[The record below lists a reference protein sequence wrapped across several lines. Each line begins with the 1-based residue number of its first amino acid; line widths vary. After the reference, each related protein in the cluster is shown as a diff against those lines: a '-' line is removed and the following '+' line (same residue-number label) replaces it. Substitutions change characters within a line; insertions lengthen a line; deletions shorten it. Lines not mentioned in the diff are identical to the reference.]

1 MQTAD
6 FTVMVA
12 GVLFGIRSS
21 HESTR
26 TFFKD
31 YMLEGEDPA
40 GLPLLEASPGDLS
53 KAGEAYTRHLA
64 REGRP
69 LPETVRD
76 PFLEQTVLHEKMSL
90 ALLQRDIFL
99 MHGSALS
106 LDGKGYLFTAPSGTG
121 KSTHA
126 RLWREAFGD
135 RAVMINDD
143 KPYIIWKR
151 EKETFTLT
159 GSPWM
164 GKHRLGSK
172 REAPLKG
179 ICILHQAAEN
189 RIRRLDAEQ
198 AMVPVLA
205 QVYRPAGREDMRR
218 TLAFIGSLLDR
229 VPVYSMGA
237 DMSPEAAEVSRK
249 AMDRDIS

>member
-1 MQTAD
+1 MQTAE
-6 FTVMVA
+6 FTVRVA
-12 GVLFGIRSS
+12 GTLFRIRSPY
-21 HESTR
+21 ESTR

-31 YMLEGEDPA
+31 YILEGKEPE
-40 GLPLLEASPGDLS
+40 GLPLLEACPGDLE
-53 KAGEAYTRHLA
+53 KAKEAYIRTLV
-64 REGRP
+64 REKKA

-106 LDGKGYLFTAPSGTG
+106 LDDRGYLFTAPSGTG

-126 RLWREAFGD
+126 RLWRETFGD
-135 RAVMINDD
+135 RVVMINDD
-143 KPYIIWKR
+143 KPYIIWNR
-151 EKETFTLT
+151 EEESFTLT

-179 ICILHQAAEN
+179 ICILHQAPEN
-189 RIRRLDAEQ
+189 RIRRLDADQ
-198 AMVPVLA
+198 AVAPVFG
-205 QVYRPAGREDMRR
+205 QVFRPAGREEMQRC
-218 TLAFIGSLLDR
+218 LAFIGSLLDR

-237 DMSPEAAEVSRK
+237 DMSPEAAELSCQ
-249 AMDRDIS
+249 AMYRECL